1 MKKLKFSVDVRR
13 SYRGF
18 KIGQENPLLLVLLLC
33 IWINQCTW
41 AVPQFGMIFQTKD
54 LISCRNGFGKFG
66 ISTLAYGVSGP

>member
-33 IWINQCTW
+33 MWINQCTW
-41 AVPQFGMIFQTKD
+41 AAHSLV
-54 LISCRNGFGKFG
+54 
-66 ISTLAYGVSGP
+66 